1 VLRPPDAVSP
11 YSDPYAPAQYS
22 PVPPAAPSRQ
32 GALAAVAAGVVA
44 LAVVGLVA
52 TFALFGKTTTPG
64 GPVAADEYV
73 PPVAAPS
80 EVTESTTQDPTTP
93 SPQPVPADP
102 ATALDE
108 LNLQVEADRADAEA
122 LVDRWVPQLS
132 AKRPGLV
139 ANGVTY
145 DHDEILADFRAT
157 QTRYPDA
164 LLLYSGEYSSFK
176 NGDFWITVMPL
187 PHADGPA
194 ANSWCDG
201 QGIGPDDCYA
211 KMISHTVGYDA
222 ATLLRK

>member
-1 VLRPPDAVSP
+1 V
-11 YSDPYAPAQYS
+11 
-22 PVPPAAPSRQ
+22 
-32 GALAAVAAGVVA
+32 LAAVAACVVA
-44 LAVVGLVA
+44 LAVVGLFA

-108 LNLQVEADRADAEA
+108 LNLQVEADRADVEV
-122 LVDRWVPQLS
+122 LVDQWVPQLS

-139 ANGVTY
+139 ANGITY
-145 DHDEILADFRAT
+145 DYDEILADFRAT
-157 QTRYPDA
+157 QARYPDA

-176 NGDFWITVMPL
+176 YGDFWITVMPL
-187 PHADGPA
+187 PHSDGPA

-211 KMISHTVGYDA
+211 KMISHTVNYDG
-222 ATLLRK
+222 ATVLRR